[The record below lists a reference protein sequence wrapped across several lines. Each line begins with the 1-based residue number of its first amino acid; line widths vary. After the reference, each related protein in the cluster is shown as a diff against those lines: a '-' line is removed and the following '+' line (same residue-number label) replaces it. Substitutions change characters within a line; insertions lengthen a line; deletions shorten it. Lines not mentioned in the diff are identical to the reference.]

1 MQHIVVIYIIIY
13 ERVHVKYFIY
23 AHIINHKLLEKLL
36 FWCFIIAM
44 ENRHLTLFIIFS
56 LLAHLLVFY
65 LIDIDKSEKQKKNMP
80 IYIELIEK
88 EKKPS
93 KKHENG
99 NVLSD
104 RDMNLQHKR
113 EDTMDGALPLEPVK
127 PSVKSKI
134 NQNFADTN
142 KKYQKPSQKPGQKE
156 DKDIKKEIAVKKN
169 NIGNL
174 DQSRNNIIEREEIK
188 TPDIKYENTENYP
201 ASRSRDINEKE
212 RIKRILNPVD
222 VINELAI
229 NDKISAERGEDSVN
243 IQSIKF
249 KYASYFY
256 KFKRLLYQ
264 VWRYPHISIVSEEE
278 GISRVKFSILKDGK
292 ITNIRLVQSSGY
304 PDLDNAAVDALETM
318 SGIPLPKSY
327 KLNILHVDGYFA
339 YNINRFYIY

>member
-1 MQHIVVIYIIIY
+1 
-13 ERVHVKYFIY
+13 
-23 AHIINHKLLEKLL
+23 
-36 FWCFIIAM
+36 M

-80 IYIELIEK
+80 IYIELIKK

-93 KKHENG
+93 KKHENR

-104 RDMNLQHKR
+104 RDMDLQHKR
-113 EDTMDGALPLEPVK
+113 EDRMDGTLPLEPVK

-142 KKYQKPSQKPGQKE
+142 KKYQKPSQKPGQRE
-156 DKDIKKEIAVKKN
+156 DKDIKKEIALKNNIYTKN
-169 NIGNL
+169 NIGNP
-174 DQSRNNIIEREEIK
+174 DQSKNNIIEREEIK

-201 ASRSRDINEKE
+201 ASRSSDINEKE

-243 IQSIKF
+243 IQSMKF

-264 VWRYPHISIVSEEE
+264 VWRYPHISIVNEEE
-278 GISRVKFSILKDGK
+278 GISRVKFSILKDGE

-318 SGIPLPKSY
+318 RGIPLPKSY

>member
-1 MQHIVVIYIIIY
+1 
-13 ERVHVKYFIY
+13 
-23 AHIINHKLLEKLL
+23 
-36 FWCFIIAM
+36 M

-93 KKHENG
+93 KKHENR

-113 EDTMDGALPLEPVK
+113 EDRMEGTLPLEPVK

-142 KKYQKPSQKPGQKE
+142 KKYQKPSQKPGQRE
-156 DKDIKKEIAVKKN
+156 DKDIKKEIALKNNIYTKN
-169 NIGNL
+169 NIGNP
-174 DQSRNNIIEREEIK
+174 DQSKNNIIEREEIK
-188 TPDIKYENTENYP
+188 TPDIKYKNTENYP

-229 NDKISAERGEDSVN
+229 NDKISAEKGEDSVN
-243 IQSIKF
+243 IQSMKF

-264 VWRYPHISIVSEEE
+264 VWRYPHICIVNEEE
-278 GISRVKFSILKDGK
+278 GISRVKFSILKDGE

-318 SGIPLPKSY
+318 RGIPLPKSY